1 MVFELPENFISL
13 GGVDLFA
20 GFVSPLDLRA
30 FKMEYETVNNRIW
43 EGVYYHPHIFGGL
56 MLTAAL
62 LGLSTSYFRGIGMP
76 SLHLPLP
83 CSWYDMAIFRRRK
96 RQKKRVRVYMDG
108 CFDLMHYGHA
118 NALRQAKALGDELVV
133 GVVSD
138 EEIIANKGP
147 PVLSM
152 EERYS
157 THFHLSVLAFA
168 LHLFLLQIVLKA
180 IVRPEIYAKYSFLL

>member
-1 MVFELPENFISL
+1 
-13 GGVDLFA
+13 
-20 GFVSPLDLRA
+20 
-30 FKMEYETVNNRIW
+30 MEPGNMDFDTNGW
-43 EGVYYHPHIFGGL
+43 MWDGVYYYPHLFGGI

-62 LGLSTSYFRGIGMP
+62 LGLSTSFFGGISVTNLPYFLPDLGMF
-76 SLHLPLP
+76 H
-83 CSWYDMAIFRRRK
+83 K
-96 RQKKRVRVYMDG
+96 KKRGKKHVRVYMDG

-152 EERYS
+152 EERYVC
-157 THFHLSVLAFA
+157 FHPTW
-168 LHLFLLQIVLKA
+168 I
-180 IVRPEIYAKYSFLL
+180 P

>member
-1 MVFELPENFISL
+1 M
-13 GGVDLFA
+13 D
-20 GFVSPLDLRA
+20 
-30 FKMEYETVNNRIW
+30 YESNSWIW
-43 EGVYYHPHIFGGL
+43 EGVYYYPHLFGGL

-62 LGLSTSYFRGIGMP
+62 LGLSTSYFSGVGVP
-76 SLHLPLP
+76 SLPFLG
-83 CSWYDMAIFRRRK
+83 SDFGIFHK
-96 RQKKRVRVYMDG
+96 KKHGKKRIRVYMDG

-152 EERYS
+152 EERYVS
-157 THFHLSVLAFA
+157 FLFSSIVVLACTSI
-168 LHLFLLQIVLKA
+168 LCVFLL
-180 IVRPEIYAKYSFLL
+180 